1 MLSKRCPFT
10 GIINFYS
17 DVDPHFAIGSI
28 ARGAMPGEERP
39 SKSFTWRCYTDD
51 GTSAGTA
58 PDLQTAERRLVN
70 FLALV
75 DTPHHRVAM
84 RVA

>member
-17 DVDPHFAIGSI
+17 DIDPYIAVGSI
-28 ARGAMPGEERP
+28 ARNVARNSAPEF
-39 SKSFTWRCYTDD
+39 KWRCYTDD
-51 GTSAGTA
+51 GFTGGIA

-70 FLALV
+70 FLAMV
-75 DTPHHRVAM
+75 EAPARPEPAM

>member
-17 DVDPHFAIGSI
+17 DMDPYIAVGSI
-28 ARGAMPGEERP
+28 AHNTARDRTAVF
-39 SKSFTWRCYTDD
+39 KWRCYTDD
-51 GTSAGTA
+51 GFTGGIA

-75 DTPHHRVAM
+75 EPSTKPGLAARVA
-84 RVA
+84 

>member
-1 MLSKRCPFT
+1 MLIKRCPFT

-17 DVDPHFAIGSI
+17 DIDPHIAVGSI
-28 ARGAMPGEERP
+28 AEKGENGRAP
-39 SKSFTWRCYTDD
+39 QFKWRCYTDD
-51 GTSAGTA
+51 GFTGGIA

-75 DTPHHRVAM
+75 DTPDRTTGYTARVA
-84 RVA
+84 